1 MSRRENWV
9 RMPKE
14 PAAPWYKLGC
24 YERFV
29 GMQLVMQLDA
39 HDGTGEG
46 LLDASVTRIVRG
58 SIQDRNE
65 RQRVRKA
72 VARLQ
77 DLGLVFEHGGLVYV
91 LYSHKAWAKHR
102 ALGERLAEE
111 RLAAGKPAVGDV
123 EEGVSKKARVAGKAS
138 AAKRALNPANDN
150 ATPAAERC
158 ASVDP
163 ALTQRW
169 SQNDLNSEN
178 HSTPMRR
185 ERERLNQSTACSGG
199 EPPAAASPAAVIPL
213 QKAKRKP
220 RAKTPLDRA
229 RALAL
234 ELFNQ
239 HYAPRHGGVRS
250 WVGYNLLTPL
260 VGCFMDPEGNFQR
273 ERFERTVTA
282 FLDDPRWSAPGERGH
297 GLDVFVWK
305 HSKYARAAAPQI
317 DRSYLEHVL

>member
-9 RMPKE
+9 RLPRE
-14 PAAPWYKLGC
+14 RAAAWSK
-24 YERFV
+24 
-29 GMQLVMQLDA
+29 
-39 HDGTGEG
+39 
-46 LLDASVTRIVRG
+46 
-58 SIQDRNE
+58 
-65 RQRVRKA
+65 
-72 VARLQ
+72 
-77 DLGLVFEHGGLVYV
+77 LGLVEQLLATELLRNLDCYEGPVRGDLESHITLAMRGSVRGHDRQRFRRAVATIREAGLLFERDGLIYLLYDEATWREHHHLAPAYV
-91 LYSHKAWAKHR
+91 APSQSPKKVRTSLVTNEAQSRPAKA
-102 ALGERLAEE
+102 
-111 RLAAGKPAVGDV
+111 
-123 EEGVSKKARVAGKAS
+123 
-138 AAKRALNPANDN
+138 ANDN
-150 ATPAAERC
+150 GRRTRTVREVIAKCDSE
-158 ASVDP
+158 
-163 ALTQRW
+163 TQL
-169 SQNDLNSEN
+169 SIDN
-178 HSTPMRR
+178 HSTRIPR

-260 VGCFMDPEGNFQR
+260 AGCFMDPEGNFQR